1 MNRPHVKIVGDG
13 PLKTDLEDMLK
24 TKGIKDIEF
33 TGRKSYQECIMLLQ
47 DTQFLILPSLC
58 YENFP
63 VVIMEAYA
71 SGKPVIA
78 SGLGAMAELVEEG
91 KTGLLFEPG
100 NPEDLADK
108 MQWMVENEDACIEMG
123 KNARKVFEKKYT
135 AEKNYEI
142 LMKIYNKLLAHGS

>member
-1 MNRPHVKIVGDG
+1 MNRFHVKIIGDG

-24 TKGIKDIEF
+24 AKGIKDIEF
-33 TGRKSYQECIMLLQ
+33 IGRKSYQQCMRLLRN
-47 DTQFLILPSLC
+47 TQFLILPSLC

-123 KNARKVFEKKYT
+123 KNARKVFEEKYT
-135 AEKNYEI
+135 AEKNYQI
-142 LMKIYNKLLAHGS
+142 LMNIYNHVINK